1 MTASASHK
9 VFTSTSN
16 YEISIIDDVS
26 EDDFFQLYKDAYQK
40 MIEAFLFFQKQV
52 GMQLIPIKIIT
63 KAQVKKDLS
72 DIVAWYYTP

>member
-1 MTASASHK
+1 M
-9 VFTSTSN
+9 
-16 YEISIIDDVS
+16 
-26 EDDFFQLYKDAYQK
+26 YKDAYQK